1 MSDEALS
8 YLRQTELLAALNR
21 VVNRVVKERP
31 SDPFARASELLAG
44 ATAVT
49 SPSADSSAAKVAEL
63 EAELAVSETRA
74 AKVAA
79 LEADLAA
86 STNRVAALELERG
99 ERAMQLSD
107 AEEEACRMRRVLEL
121 GSSDWLVVTQR
132 LGSADAELRDVAR
145 EIEGGVGVN
154 DAARARV
161 GELKEEHERDVA
173 GVALGDDA
181 DMQARER

>member
-1 MSDEALS
+1 M
-8 YLRQTELLAALNR
+8 
-21 VVNRVVKERP
+21 
-31 SDPFARASELLAG
+31 
-44 ATAVT
+44 
-49 SPSADSSAAKVAEL
+49 SPSVDSSAAKVAEL
-63 EAELAVSETRA
+63 EAELAASETRA

-107 AEEEACRMRRVLEL
+107 AEEEACRM
-121 GSSDWLVVTQR
+121 
-132 LGSADAELRDVAR
+132 AR
-145 EIEGGVGVN
+145 EIEAGIGVN

-181 DMQARER
+181 DMHARER